1 MNSFID
7 IIMIVLFVFFM
18 IFIFGGYHK
27 TKSAKREQERIKEE
41 KREES
46 LK

>member
-1 MNSFID
+1 MNTYID
-7 IIMIVLFVFFM
+7 IIMVILFVFFM

-27 TKSAKREQERIKEE
+27 TKSLQREKEE
-41 KREES
+41 KLQEENTNS